1 LQSCSSQCGVGDG
14 GFGGFGGLD
23 GGLGGFP
30 EGGGFGGFD
39 GSFGG
44 FDGGLGGLFDSG
56 AATGAC
62 ATLAACCPKLPA
74 QDQTAC
80 TFVSGFNN
88 QSACQTALGA
98 VEDGGLCQ

>member
-1 LQSCSSQCGVGDG
+1 VGDG

-23 GGLGGFP
+23 GGLGGFS
-30 EGGGFGGFD
+30 EGGGFGGLPE
-39 GSFGG
+39 
-44 FDGGLGGLFDSG
+44 GGLGLFDSG